1 MTFESNNYNV
11 EIGIVE
17 TRKII
22 GVIQEKYNYDYKDYA
37 LTFFKRR
44 LERII
49 NSLGFKNAD
58 QLIDKL
64 INEKGYFDQFIQEI
78 SVEDTEMFR
87 DPSLWRVIRDDF
99 LLEQTKDNTA
109 YRIWMVN
116 AISGEELFSM
126 LILLAE
132 MNLTD
137 KIEIDVTYES
147 IKNYEVIKNGIFNIK
162 KIELNDS
169 NYKRYNCYSDLTK
182 YYKVINN
189 TGYWDTSLIK
199 KVNFLKQNVTFDS
212 LRRPYNLIWF
222 RNQMIYY
229 NQILQDRVLGLLY
242 DNLVQGGHLVIGDKE
257 TVEHST
263 YNKKFK
269 QIIDNEKIFK
279 RL

>member
-64 INEKGYFDQFIQEI
+64 INEKGYFDQFIQDI

-147 IKNYEVIKNGIFNIK
+147 IKNYEVIKNGNFNIK